1 MEETRSDYA
10 IEPMEQE
17 LHLTR
22 PPEQVLAEA
31 QRAARALKDVVAK
44 KAKPVLMKGEQYLE
58 FEDWQTVGRFYG
70 ITSRTVWSRPVMVGE
85 ATGWEARA
93 EAIDVRTGQVLSS
106 AEAMCLNDEP
116 NWKGKPSFQLRSMA
130 QTRACAK
137 TLRNLLAWVV
147 VLAGYRPTPAEEI
160 AGMQDTEQARVSPTR
175 TEPHEAGEDLPPK
188 DEGAKYRKRVFARLS
203 EIAAPFGKEGKK
215 VFDEVAAEVM
225 HTIFGVKS
233 REEMTPEQWAYWA
246 QEENLE
252 RLAKAVTQG
261 VHQKLDAPVEVG
273 EAKEA

>member
-1 MEETRSDYA
+1 
-10 IEPMEQE
+10 MEQE

-160 AGMQDTEQARVSPTR
+160 AGMQDTESARTPPTR

-252 RLAKAVTQG
+252 RLAKAVIQG
-261 VHQKLDAPVEVG
+261 MHQKLDTPAEAA
-273 EAKEA
+273 EAKGA